1 MASVVSTLYYSN
13 TVDIRP
19 TLRMRISTQLVS
31 HSFCTCMKEYIRSGL
46 VSGARPRWVRASPQL
61 GLVRE
66 TCPHLLGFGL
76 GLGTSVM

>member
-31 HSFCTCMKEYIRSGL
+31 HSFCTSMKQYIRSGGL
-46 VSGARPRWVRASPQL
+46 GPAPPVRIWVRIRDKRNVNVGPIAVQ
-61 GLVRE
+61 V
-66 TCPHLLGFGL
+66 
-76 GLGTSVM
+76 